1 MRCLS
6 NFKEMIMNSDET
18 LPQNDETE
26 TAPEAVVV
34 ANDTQTDEEIDLL
47 PA

>member
-6 NFKEMIMNSDET
+6 NFKETIMNSDET
-18 LPQNDETE
+18 LPEIDETE

-34 ANDTQTDEEIDLL
+34 TNDTQTDEEIDLL